1 MRIGLL
7 GFGTVGKGVYE
18 LTKARADME
27 VVRVLCRRE
36 ITLPDAQVTHDFNDI
51 LNDTTIDTVVEA
63 IGGLHPAW
71 DYVKAAIKAGKN
83 VVTANK
89 ALVATF
95 YDELIPLIEEKGVYF
110 RCTASVGG
118 GIGWLSE
125 LERVRRC
132 EGIKQVGGIMNGTC
146 NYILDSMTQ
155 WGLSYEAALANAQ
168 MLGYA
173 EADPS
178 TDVDGIDTWHK
189 LIVSANIAY
198 GVSLDTSGIPAAGIS
213 RITKEDVDNFREH
226 NLVCKLVSFS
236 RKHKNGLYCAWVQPT
251 LFPQGEPEAAVP
263 VNYNHITLAGTIS
276 GRQSFFG
283 QGAGRWPTAYNVVQ
297 DLVDFLHGNGFYTP
311 YGQKI
316 TVKNEDQLRYYVRG
330 AAWPAART
338 EEYWDD
344 DAVITV
350 PVSVEEM
357 HAWLKNNPG
366 AFIAAMPKKK
376 KKAVFDEEP
385 SLN

>member
-71 DYVKAAIKAGKN
+71 DYVKAAIEAGKN

-263 VNYNHITLAGTIS
+263 VNYNHITLAGTVS

-344 DAVITV
+344 DAVITT

-357 HAWLKNNPG
+357 HAWLKNNPD